1 VPPEPARPATAGVAP
16 LAAVPPRGGG
26 RAQIVLYGATLA
38 ALLLVTEGVLK
49 GSKAAA
55 ALAPLLALVATV
67 AATHRRLFRWETL
80 TAILVATILL
90 IPIKR
95 YTIPG
100 NAFNLEP
107 YRLFLAALTAG
118 WWVALLVDRR
128 VRFRK
133 SGVEA
138 PILVF
143 VLAVL
148 GSIAAND
155 ARIQALGV
163 QKEVVKTLTFFA
175 SFFILFYLV
184 VSVVRTHG
192 QIHGVVRVLVACAS
206 VVALSAL
213 VESRTHYNI
222 FNHLHPLLPGLQFTN
237 PALAAGLTADYLNR
251 SGVMRVYASSA
262 HPIELSAVL
271 VMVIPLAI
279 YLVKTTGQRRWLV
292 SILLCA
298 LGSFA
303 TLSRTGIIMLIVCG
317 LVFLWLRPVETRRI
331 WPFLVPAFLAISL
344 ALPHTLGS
352 FYSAFFPKGGIV
364 AEQNQVGTGPGQ
376 DAGHG
381 RLSTIGPSIAEY
393 SMTPLLGQGF
403 GSRISQRLG
412 VTARVKTTARI
423 LDDQWLSSLLET
435 GAVGVVGLLWL
446 FVRTIRRLVRRAQ
459 ADDGPDG
466 WLATS
471 LAASLYAFAVG
482 MLTFDAF
489 GFIQV
494 TILTFLLLGL
504 SASLLKTSS
513 AAAAPTAPR

>member
-1 VPPEPARPATAGVAP
+1 VI
-16 LAAVPPRGGG
+16 PRA
-26 RAQIVLYGATLA
+26 RAQTLLLFA
-38 ALLLVTEGVLK
+38 AMLGALLVVTEGVLS
-49 GSKAAA
+49 GSKLAGG
-55 ALAPLLALVATV
+55 LAPLLALVAIVV
-67 AATHRRLFRWETL
+67 AAYRKLFRWETL
-80 TAILVATILL
+80 TALLVATILL

-107 YRLFLAALTAG
+107 YRLFLAALAGG
-118 WWVALLVDRR
+118 WWTALLVDRR

-133 SGVEA
+133 SGLEA

-143 VLAVL
+143 VFAML
-148 GSIAAND
+148 GSVAAND
-155 ARIQALGV
+155 SRIQALGV

-192 QIHGVVRVLVACAS
+192 QIHGIVRVLVACTS
-206 VVALSAL
+206 LVALSAL
-213 VESRTHYNI
+213 VESRTHFNF
-222 FNHLHPLLPGLQFTN
+222 FNHLHPLLPGLQFNN
-237 PALAAGLTADYLNR
+237 PATAAGLDAAYLNR

-279 YLVKTTGQRRWLV
+279 YLLKTTGQRRWLA
-292 SILLCA
+292 SILVCA

-303 TLSRTGIIMLIVCG
+303 TLSRTGIIMIIVCG

-331 WPFLVPAFLAISL
+331 WPFLVPAFLAVSI

-364 AEQNQVGTGPGQ
+364 AEQGQVNTGTADG
-376 DAGHG
+376 G
-381 RLSTIGPSIAEY
+381 RLTDIGPSIAEY

-412 VTARVKTTARI
+412 VVNSVKTTARI

-435 GAVGVVGLLWL
+435 GAVGVLGLLWL

-459 ADDGPDG
+459 ADDGPEG
-466 WLATS
+466 WLATA
-471 LAASLYAFAVG
+471 LAASLYAFAVA

-504 SASLLKTSS
+504 ACSLVRTPLGGE
-513 AAAAPTAPR
+513 APAAPR

>member
-1 VPPEPARPATAGVAP
+1 MVGRPLARSVLLYMAMLAS
-16 LAAVPPRGGG
+16 LAAV
-26 RAQIVLYGATLA
+26 A
-38 ALLLVTEGVLK
+38 EGVLS
-49 GSKAAA
+49 GSKLAGG
-55 ALAPLLALVATV
+55 LAPLLAVVT
-67 AATHRRLFRWETL
+67 AAAASYRRLFRWETL
-80 TAILVATILL
+80 TALLVAAIFL

-107 YRLFLAALTAG
+107 YRIYLAALSAG
-118 WWVALLVDRR
+118 WLAALLVDGR
-128 VRFRK
+128 VRLRR
-133 SGVEA
+133 SGLEA

-143 VLAVL
+143 VVAVF

-184 VSVVRTHG
+184 VSVVRTYG
-192 QIHGVVRVLVACAS
+192 QIRRVVQVLVACATA
-206 VVALSAL
+206 VALSAL
-213 VESRTHYNI
+213 VESRTGFNV
-222 FNHLHPLLPGLQFTN
+222 FNHLHPMLPGLQYNN
-237 PALAAGLTADYLNR
+237 PALTAGLTPAYLDR

-271 VMVIPLAI
+271 VMAIPLAA
-279 YLVKTTGQRRWLV
+279 YLLKTTGQRRWLA

-303 TLSRTGIIMLIVCG
+303 TLSRTGIIMLIVIG

-331 WPFLVPAFLAISL
+331 WPLVVPAFLAVSI
-344 ALPHTLGS
+344 ALPHTVGS
-352 FYSAFFPKGGIV
+352 FYAAFFPKGGIV
-364 AEQNQVGTGPGQ
+364 AEQDQKNTGSADG
-376 DAGHG
+376 G
-381 RLSTIGPSIAEY
+381 RLTDVGPSLAEY
-393 SMTPLLGQGF
+393 SLKPLLGEGF

-412 VTARVKTTARI
+412 VVASVKTTARI

-435 GAVGVVGLLWL
+435 GAIGVLGLLWL
-446 FVRTIRRLVRRAQ
+446 FVRTIRRLARRAKL
-459 ADDGPDG
+459 DDGPEG
-466 WLATS
+466 WLAAA
-471 LAASLYAFAVG
+471 LAASLYGFAVA

-494 TILTFLLLGL
+494 TILTFLFLGL
-504 SASLLKTSS
+504 SASLLRTPLEER
-513 AAAAPTAPR
+513 AAPR

>member
-1 VPPEPARPATAGVAP
+1 VSARARSQT
-16 LAAVPPRGGG
+16 L
-26 RAQIVLYGATLA
+26 LYTATLG
-38 ALLLVTEGVLK
+38 ALVVVSGGLLS

-55 ALAPLLALVATV
+55 GLAPMLALVATV
-67 AATHRRLFRWETL
+67 VAAHRRLFRWETL

-95 YTIPG
+95 YTVPG

-107 YRLFLAALTAG
+107 YRLFLAALAAG
-118 WWVALLVDRR
+118 WCTALLVDRR

-133 SGVEA
+133 SGIEA
-138 PILVF
+138 PILLFVF
-143 VLAVL
+143 AML
-148 GSIAAND
+148 GSVAVND
-155 ARIQALGV
+155 GRIQALGV

-192 QIHGVVRVLVACAS
+192 QIHGIVRVLVACTS
-206 VVALSAL
+206 FVALSAL
-213 VESRTHYNI
+213 IESRTHFNF
-222 FNHLHPLLPGLQFTN
+222 FNHLHPLLPGLQFNN
-237 PALAAGLTADYLNR
+237 PATAAGLDAAYLNR

-279 YLVKTTGQRRWLV
+279 YLLKTTGQRRWLAA
-292 SILLCA
+292 ILLCA

-303 TLSRTGIIMLIVCG
+303 TLSRTGIIMMIVCG

-331 WPFLVPAFLAISL
+331 WPFLVPAFLAISI

-352 FYSAFFPKGGIV
+352 FYAAFFPKGGLV
-364 AEQNQVGTGPGQ
+364 AEQGQANTGTADG
-376 DAGHG
+376 G
-381 RLSTIGPSIAEY
+381 RLTDIGPSLAEY

-412 VTARVKTTARI
+412 VVNSVKTTARI
-423 LDDQWLSSLLET
+423 LDDQWLSTLLET
-435 GAVGVVGLLWL
+435 GAVGAIGLLWL
-446 FVRTIRRLVRRAQ
+446 FVRTIRRLVRRARE
-459 ADDGPDG
+459 DDGPEG
-466 WLATS
+466 WLATG

-504 SASLLKTSS
+504 AASLVRTPL
-513 AAAAPTAPR
+513 AAGAPAPRR

>member
-1 VPPEPARPATAGVAP
+1 VSAR
-16 LAAVPPRGGG
+16 L
-26 RAQIVLYGATLA
+26 RAQTLLLYAAAAG
-38 ALLLVTEGVLK
+38 ALLLVTEGVLS

-55 ALAPLLALVATV
+55 GLAPLLALAATV

-80 TAILVATILL
+80 AALLVATIFL

-118 WWVALLVDRR
+118 WCTALLVDRR
-128 VRFRK
+128 VRFRS

-143 VLAVL
+143 VVAML
-148 GSIAAND
+148 GSVAVND
-155 ARIQALGV
+155 GRIQALGV

-192 QIHGVVRVLVACAS
+192 QIHGIVRVLVSCTS
-206 VVALSAL
+206 FVALSAL
-213 VESRTHYNI
+213 VESRTHLNI
-222 FNHLHPLLPGLQFTN
+222 FNHLHPLLPGLQFNN
-237 PALAAGLTADYLNR
+237 PATAAGLDAAYLNR

-271 VMVIPLAI
+271 VMVIPLAV
-279 YLVKTTGQRRWLV
+279 YLLKTTGQRRWIV
-292 SILLCA
+292 AILLCT

-303 TLSRTGIIMLIVCG
+303 TLSRTGIIMMIVLG

-331 WPFLVPAFLAISL
+331 WPFLVPAFLAVSL

-352 FYSAFFPKGGIV
+352 FYAAFFPKGGIV
-364 AEQNQVGTGPGQ
+364 AEQDQANTGTADG
-376 DAGHG
+376 G
-381 RLSTIGPSIAEY
+381 RLTDIGPSLAEY

-412 VTARVKTTARI
+412 VVNSVKTTARI

-435 GAVGVVGLLWL
+435 GAVGVVGLFWL
-446 FVRTIRRLVRRAQ
+446 FVRTIRRLVRRARS
-459 ADDGPDG
+459 DDGPEG
-466 WLATS
+466 WLATA
-471 LAASLYAFAVG
+471 LAASLYAFAVA

-504 SASLLKTSS
+504 SASLVRTPSGAS
-513 AAAAPTAPR
+513 APAAPR